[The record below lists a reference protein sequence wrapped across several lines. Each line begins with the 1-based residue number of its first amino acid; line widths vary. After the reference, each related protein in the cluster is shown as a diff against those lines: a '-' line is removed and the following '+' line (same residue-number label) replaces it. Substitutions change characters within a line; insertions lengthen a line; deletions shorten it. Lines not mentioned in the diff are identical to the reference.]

1 MRLVVLVTDF
11 VCFDFVFEHSLCI
24 KIYATPTPIIF
35 KTKKKK
41 PKKNKKESPDAKVMG
56 QGLQGF

>member
-1 MRLVVLVTDF
+1 
-11 VCFDFVFEHSLCI
+11 LCI